1 MPVIINEFEVITEPT
16 APTTPPAAAEGGGGE
31 PEPDLR
37 ALQVLLARE
46 AWREERLA
54 AD

>member
-1 MPVIINEFEVITEPT
+1 MPVVIHDFEVIPEPA
-16 APTTPPAAAEGGGGE
+16 APATPPAAPEGGGE

-37 ALQVLLARE
+37 ALQALLARE
-46 AWREERLA
+46 AWREERLL

>member
-1 MPVIINEFEVITEPT
+1 MAVVIQDFEILPEPT
-16 APTTPPAAAEGGGGE
+16 VPPPAPAVPDAGGE

-37 ALQVLLARE
+37 ALQALLARE
-46 AWREERLA
+46 AWREERLQ

>member
-1 MPVIINEFEVITEPT
+1 MAVVINDFEVIAE
-16 APTTPPAAAEGGGGE
+16 APAPATPPAEAQGGGE

-37 ALQVLLARE
+37 ALQALLARE
-46 AWREERLA
+46 AWRAERLT

>member
-1 MPVIINEFEVITEPT
+1 MPVVINDLEVIAEPT
-16 APTTPPAAAEGGGGE
+16 PPATPPAAPEGGGE

-37 ALQVLLARE
+37 ALQALLARE
-46 AWREERLA
+46 AWREARLL

>member
-1 MPVIINEFEVITEPT
+1 MPVVIQDFEVIP
-16 APTTPPAAAEGGGGE
+16 APAEAPPPPAAPQGGGD

-37 ALQVLLARE
+37 ALQALLARE
-46 AWREERLA
+46 AWREERLL

>member
-1 MPVIINEFEVITEPT
+1 MAVIINEFEVLTEPP
-16 APTTPPAAAEGGGGE
+16 APATPPAAPDGGGE

-37 ALQVLLARE
+37 ALQALLARE
-46 AWREERLA
+46 AWRDERLH

>member
-1 MPVIINEFEVITEPT
+1 MPVIIQDFEVIPAPAEPPPPT
-16 APTTPPAAAEGGGGE
+16 AAPEGGGE

-37 ALQVLLARE
+37 ALQALLARE
-46 AWREERLA
+46 AWREERLQ

>member
-1 MPVIINEFEVITEPT
+1 MPVVIHDFEVIPVDE
-16 APTTPPAAAEGGGGE
+16 APATPPASSEGGGE

-37 ALQVLLARE
+37 ALQALLARE
-46 AWREERLA
+46 AWREERLH